1 VTSETCRKRTFRTQ
15 RPAFCQTRLRLP
27 VSIAAAVFLACAAIG
42 AAAEK
47 SPAGA
52 AGETSLPLDGRDG
65 RELALD
71 QFRPRPMLKVPEHL
85 LSHARLPVVDV
96 HVHPR
101 VRLHDSTK
109 DLDEFVQLMDQHD
122 IAVCVSLDGQL
133 GESLDQHM
141 KYLWTKHRGR
151 FVIFANVDWRGSGK
165 IDEPATWDCQ
175 RPDFGRRMA
184 EQLAAAKK
192 AGASGLKV
200 FKDLGLVYRNPDGS
214 LIKAD
219 DPRWDPIWEACG
231 QLGFPVLIH
240 TADPAAFFLP
250 IDHDNE
256 RWEELRRHP
265 DWSFYKPGY
274 PSYAELVEQLEH
286 IVARHPKTTFIGAH
300 LTSQA
305 EDLTALGRWLDKYP
319 NLNVDIAA
327 RIAELGRQPVTARKF
342 IINYADRVLFGTDGP
357 RVSERLTYH
366 WRFLETTDEY
376 FPYAE
381 NAFPPQGFWR
391 IYGIELPD
399 DVLAKVY
406 WRNAARL
413 VPGIKERYE
422 AYLAGRR

>member
-1 VTSETCRKRTFRTQ
+1 MTSETCNNRPLCAQRLAFFR
-15 RPAFCQTRLRLP
+15 ARLGLLISLAGAI
-27 VSIAAAVFLACAAIG
+27 VAASAASCV
-42 AAAEK
+42 AADK
-47 SPAGA
+47 SPAGDKGPLSGA
-52 AGETSLPLDGRDG
+52 SGQTPLTLDGRDG

-71 QFRPRPMLKVPEHL
+71 QFRPRPMLKVSEHL
-85 LSHARLPVVDV
+85 LTHARLPVVDV

-101 VRLHDSTK
+101 VRLRDSIK
-109 DLDEFVQLMDQHD
+109 ELDEFVKLMDQHN

-141 KYLWTKHRGR
+141 KYLWTRHRSR

-250 IDHDNE
+250 IDQSNE

-265 DWSFYKPGY
+265 DWSFDKPGY

-286 IVARHPKTTFIGAH
+286 IVARHPETTFIGAH
-300 LTSQA
+300 MANQA
-305 EDLTALGRWLDKYP
+305 EDLA
-319 NLNVDIAA
+319 
-327 RIAELGRQPVTARKF
+327 TARPM
-342 IINYADRVLFGTDGP
+342 ARQ
-357 RVSERLTYH
+357 VSESERRHFRPDRRARPATCH
-366 WRFLETTDEY
+366 G
-376 FPYAE
+376 
-381 NAFPPQGFWR
+381 PQIHHQVCR
-391 IYGIELPD
+391 
-399 DVLAKVY
+399 
-406 WRNAARL
+406 
-413 VPGIKERYE
+413 PGVVRH
-422 AYLAGRR
+422 RRPAQSRSG